1 MIIGTV
7 KEIKNQEYRVGL
19 TPSCV
24 KNYVTHGHQVVVQ
37 QGCGLGSYFSDE
49 EYLQAGATIL
59 ATAKE
64 VWEKADMIVKV
75 KEPLASEYGYFRSDL
90 LIYTYLHLAADEH
103 LTKALLASKCNSI
116 AYETIE
122 DNFGLPCLR
131 PMSEIAGRLSVQ
143 EGAKY
148 LEKPYGGR
156 GVLLGGV
163 PGVEKGNVV
172 VIGAGSVGVNAAR
185 MAYGLG
191 ANVSILD
198 INQRRLNE
206 VDDLF
211 EGKIATL
218 YSNQYNLENAL
229 RSADVV
235 IGAVLIPGYTAPKVI
250 RREHLALMKPGTVLV
265 DVAIDQGGCF
275 ETSHVTT
282 HDQPIY
288 IIDGIV
294 HYCVGNMPGC
304 VARTSTMALTNTTLR
319 YGLQLADLGL
329 KGALAKDPGLVKG
342 LNTYQGQCTCE
353 GVAQAFGLEYHP
365 YQ

>member
-1 MIIGTV
+1 MLIGTV

-24 KNYVTHGHQVVVQ
+24 SNYVNHGHQVIVE
-37 QGCGLGSYFSDE
+37 QGCGLGSYFTDE
-49 EYLQAGATIL
+49 EYLQAGAKL
-59 ATAKE
+59 VSTAKE
-64 VWEKADMIVKV
+64 VWEQVDMIVKV
-75 KEPLASEYGYFRSDL
+75 KEPLASEYGFFRKDL

-103 LTKALLASKCNSI
+103 LTKALLASGCNSV

-122 DNFGLPCLR
+122 DYHGLPCLR

-211 EGKIATL
+211 EGKISTL

-229 RSADVV
+229 RSADLI

-250 RREHLALMKPGTVLV
+250 RKEHLSLMKPGAVLV

-288 IIDGIV
+288 IIDGVV

-304 VARTSTMALTNTTLR
+304 VARTSTMALTNTTLK
-319 YGLQLADLGL
+319 YGLMLADYGL
-329 KGALAKDPGLVKG
+329 ETALTKDSGLMKG

-353 GVAQAFGLEYHP
+353 GVAKAFSLEYHH